1 MRKTFFLISLILI
14 CATQQLHATLTGG
27 YDYVLYYAQDYTPYI
42 ETYLWIDGKSIQY
55 TTENDRK
62 EGKVE
67 ITVILSQNGKVAFYD
82 KYGLK
87 TRNYHS
93 SDTIFDWVYDL
104 RRFPIGQGIWE
115 FEIILTDPNNPD
127 GLPVEMKD
135 TITVGLNNGTPS
147 LSQIQFISHY
157 QKSANPNIFSRGGYD
172 MIPFHDNYYEENLK
186 KIIFYAELYQADKFF
201 GPQGKF
207 LLSYFIEN
215 YESGKQLEEFSYRKR
230 EFAQPVKPL
239 LAEMDISQLPVG
251 RYNLVIEIRDSLN
264 QYRTRIKKFF
274 ERENKYYSF
283 KDFDIQAVDVTG
295 TFIDRFSDID
305 SLRHFIKC
313 LKPIAAESEYQHG
326 KNVIKN
332 GDPVMMKRFI
342 YAFWVKRNASQPQN
356 AFSDYWK
363 QVLIA
368 NENFGTLINKGY
380 DTDRGRVFLKYGMPN
395 AISQRHNEPS
405 AYPYEIW
412 QYFQLKS
419 QTNVRFVFYNKDQIS
434 NDFTLL
440 HSDLRGEI
448 NNRQWELFLFQR
460 NNSFNVDDNNI
471 YNQFGNWS
479 KDLYNNPR

>member
-1 MRKTFFLISLILI
+1 
-14 CATQQLHATLTGG
+14 
-27 YDYVLYYAQDYTPYI
+27 
-42 ETYLWIDGKSIQY
+42 
-55 TTENDRK
+55 
-62 EGKVE
+62 
-67 ITVILSQNGKVAFYD
+67 
-82 KYGLK
+82 
-87 TRNYHS
+87 
-93 SDTIFDWVYDL
+93 
-104 RRFPIGQGIWE
+104 
-115 FEIILTDPNNPD
+115 
-127 GLPVEMKD
+127 
-135 TITVGLNNGTPS
+135 
-147 LSQIQFISHY
+147 
-157 QKSANPNIFSRGGYD
+157 
-172 MIPFHDNYYEENLK
+172 
-186 KIIFYAELYQADKFF
+186 
-201 GPQGKF
+201 
-207 LLSYFIEN
+207 
-215 YESGKQLEEFSYRKR
+215 
-230 EFAQPVKPL
+230 
-239 LAEMDISQLPVG
+239 
-251 RYNLVIEIRDSLN
+251 
-264 QYRTRIKKFF
+264 
-274 ERENKYYSF
+274 
-283 KDFDIQAVDVTG
+283 
-295 TFIDRFSDID
+295 
-305 SLRHFIKC
+305 
-313 LKPIAAESEYQHG
+313 
-326 KNVIKN
+326 
-332 GDPVMMKRFI
+332 MMKRFI